1 MKNIKQKMIVAL
13 CAFLG
18 TSGVMAQVDV
28 TSLYLENA
36 GFDAYYDYD
45 VSATGNVAQE
55 MLPVTGWTNDY
66 TMNYTIVGTYQV
78 GTKKTFNGASVPA
91 INVDGTAE
99 GGVLALSTGWEESL
113 KLYQEVTLPKGE
125 YSLVTAYYNGGT
137 ATDGSSLF
145 GWVPSSGSSSMSA
158 VTTFP
163 SKQWVTDTLNFKLII
178 RRTGKI
184 QIGMKAAAGA
194 SSSTAKFSLDYVK
207 ILSHTW
213 DGSLLGDAV
222 EDAVDLYDDGT
233 SNGAADLKAALDA
246 ATIVY
251 NDSLATPEEQVAA
264 TALLNKAITAYKNLQ
279 TAYKNLKK
287 GIDAAVKQLGDNTG
301 YGSAELQAAIDKALQ
316 IYDNTEATV
325 EILDVATAEINEAV
339 KTYKAVVAA
348 YNNLQKFIEDA
359 TALLGDGSGIGAAEL
374 QEAIGKARQATEG
387 ADVTSDDIKNAT
399 QALKDAMFAYNVANG
414 SGVVPTV
421 VTNDYVAR
429 GSTVALGRS
438 TISGVSS
445 SDLQEQGFCWSTTPE
460 PTILDN
466 RSTKSYSQS
475 GRIYAME
482 NLEPSTIYYVRAYA
496 LTKTYAV
503 GYGDVKKVITL
514 PKGKVKWTYDYG
526 ADAAANERIAAA
538 VEDAVNYLNTYT
550 SISGLTTQVH
560 YGSGTPTADCSYGG
574 WMRVGPNASYQ
585 RTGTILHELGHAI
598 GVGTHSVWNDGNS
611 PMRAGSGRGDWL
623 GDRATAVLRFLDN
636 NPTAVMTGDGTH
648 MWPYGVNGAHED
660 NGQPILYIC
669 NTLIYQALGE
679 DGLPPTGGFATPA
692 YTFEQEDTIKYY
704 IKNEHKNYGL
714 NDSYLVE
721 NERGYLVWE
730 TMDAT
735 AATANDNAAWYI
747 TFNPENCY
755 YQLRNAATGHYV
767 SYSKTGVNGIRAVSK
782 ASATANENFQLMRSR
797 IDVTVDVGD
806 KQEAF
811 RGYWIIH
818 PEHTLNPTTFIASN
832 NGTTSTAAFNLNNS
846 AAIQRWLLLS
856 AEEAHRFEGTTDI
869 EEVELTTSST
879 QSDVYSI
886 TGVRVRTATT
896 SLEGLPSGIYIV
908 GGRKVLVK

>member
-36 GFDAYYDYD
+36 GFDVHYDYD

-55 MLPVTGWTNDY
+55 MLPVMGWANDY
-66 TMNYTIVGTYQV
+66 TMDYTIVGTYQV

-91 INVDGTAE
+91 TNVDGTAE
-99 GGVLALSTGWEESL
+99 GGVLALSTGWEESI

-158 VTTFP
+158 VATFP

-194 SSSTAKFSLDYVK
+194 SSSTAKLSLDYVK

-233 SNGAADLKAALDA
+233 GNGAADLKAALDA

-301 YGSAELQAAIDKALQ
+301 YGSAELQAAIDKAQ
-316 IYDNTEATV
+316 QVYNNTEATV
-325 EILDVATAEINEAV
+325 EVLDVATAEINEAV

-374 QEAIGKARQATEG
+374 QEAVGKARQATEG

-445 SDLQEQGFCWSTTPE
+445 SELQEQGFCWSTTPE

-598 GVGTHSVWNDGNS
+598 GVGTHSVWYDGNS

-755 YQLRNAATGHYV
+755 YQLRNAATGHYM
-767 SYSKTGVNGIRAVSK
+767 SYSKTGVNGIRTVSK
-782 ASATANENFQLMRSR
+782 ASAAANENFQLMRSR

-846 AAIQRWLLLS
+846 ATIQRWLLLS

-869 EEVELTTSST
+869 EEVELPISSIHT
-879 QSDVYSI
+879 DVYSI

>member
-36 GFDAYYDYD
+36 GFDVHYDYD

-55 MLPVTGWTNDY
+55 MLPVMGWTNDY

-91 INVDGTAE
+91 TNVDGTAE

-194 SSSTAKFSLDYVK
+194 SSSTAKLSLDYVK

-233 SNGAADLKAALDA
+233 GNGAADLKAALDA

-301 YGSAELQAAIDKALQ
+301 YGSAELQAAIDKAQ
-316 IYDNTEATV
+316 QVYNNTEATV
-325 EILDVATAEINEAV
+325 EVLDVATAEINEAV

-348 YNNLQKFIEDA
+348 YNNLQKSIEEA

-374 QEAIGKARQATEG
+374 QEAVGKARQVTEG

-445 SDLQEQGFCWSTTPE
+445 SELQEQGFCWSTTPE

-503 GYGDVKKVITL
+503 GYGEVKKVITL

-755 YQLRNAATGHYV
+755 YQLRNAATGHYM
-767 SYSKTGVNGIRAVSK
+767 SYSKTGVNGIRTVSK
-782 ASATANENFQLMRSR
+782 ASAAANENFQLMRSR

>member
-1 MKNIKQKMIVAL
+1 MKNKKQTLLVAL
-13 CAFLG
+13 CALLSVSA
-18 TSGVMAQVDV
+18 TMAQVDV
-28 TSLYLENA
+28 TALYLDNA
-36 GFDAYYDYD
+36 DFDVYYDYD
-45 VSATGNVAQE
+45 AKATGNVAQE

-99 GGVLALSTGWEESL
+99 GGVLALSTGWEESI

-125 YSLVTAYYNGGT
+125 YSLVTAYYNGSSATGGT
-137 ATDGSSLF
+137 SLV
-145 GWVPSSGSSSMSA
+145 GWVPNTGTGVASA
-158 VTTFP
+158 VASFP
-163 SKQWVTDTLNFKLII
+163 AKEWVTDTLTFKLII
-178 RRTGKI
+178 RKAGKI

-194 SSSTAKFSLDYVK
+194 SSNSAKISLDYVK

-213 DGSLLGDAV
+213 DGSLLDDAV
-222 EDAVDLYDDGT
+222 EDAAKLYGDGT
-233 SNGAADLKAALDA
+233 GNGAAALKVALDA
-246 ATIVY
+246 ATVVQ
-251 NDSLATPEEQVAA
+251 NDAEATPDEQVAA
-264 TALLNKAITAYKNLQ
+264 TAVLNKAIAVYEALQ

-287 GIDAAVKQLGDNTG
+287 AIDTAVKQLGDNTG
-301 YGSAELQAAIDKALQ
+301 YGAAELQAAIDKAQQ
-316 IYDNTEATV
+316 IYENTEATT
-325 EILDVATAEINEAV
+325 EMLDAATAEVNEAV
-339 KTYKAVVAA
+339 KTYKAIVAA
-348 YNNLQKFIEDA
+348 YDNLQKIIEDA

-374 QEAIGKARQATEG
+374 QEAVGKARQATEG

-503 GYGDVKKVITL
+503 GYGEVKKVITL

-598 GVGTHSVWNDGNS
+598 GVGTHSIWNDGNS

-692 YTFEQEDTIKYY
+692 YTFEQEDTVKYY

-755 YQLRNAATGHYV
+755 YQLRNAATGHYM
-767 SYSKTGVNGIRAVSK
+767 SYSKTGVNGIRTVSK
-782 ASATANENFQLMRSR
+782 ASAAANENFQLMRSR

-869 EEVELTTSST
+869 EEVELPISST
-879 QSDVYSI
+879 HTDVYSI

>member
-13 CAFLG
+13 CAILG

-45 VSATGNVAQE
+45 AKATGNVAQE
-55 MLPVTGWTNDY
+55 MLPVKGWTNDY

-78 GTKKTFNGASVPA
+78 GTKKTFNGAGVPA
-91 INVDGTAE
+91 TNVDGTAE

-137 ATDGSSLF
+137 ATGGSSLF
-145 GWVPSSGSSSMSA
+145 GWVPSSGSSSMSV

-194 SSSTAKFSLDYVK
+194 SSSTAKLSLDYVK
-207 ILSHTW
+207 ILSRTW

-233 SNGAADLKAALDA
+233 GNGAADLKAALDA

-251 NDSLATPEEQVAA
+251 DDSLATPEEQVAA
-264 TALLNKAITAYKNLQ
+264 TAVLNKAITAYKNLQ

-301 YGSAELQAAIDKALQ
+301 YGSAELQAAIDKAQ
-316 IYDNTEATV
+316 QTYNNTEATV

-348 YNNLQKFIEDA
+348 YNNLQKSIEDA
-359 TALLGDGSGIGAAEL
+359 TALLGDGSGAGAAEL
-374 QEAIGKARQATEG
+374 QEAIGKARQVTEG
-387 ADVTSDDIKNAT
+387 TNVTSDDIKNAT

-421 VTNDYVAR
+421 VTSDYVAR

-445 SDLQEQGFCWSTTPE
+445 SELQEQGFCWSTTPE

-503 GYGDVKKVITL
+503 GYGEVKKVITL

-526 ADAAANERIAAA
+526 ADAAANERIATA

-714 NDSYLVE
+714 NNSYLVE

-730 TMDAT
+730 AMDAT

-767 SYSKTGVNGIRAVSK
+767 SYSKTGVNGIRTVSK
-782 ASATANENFQLMRSR
+782 ALATANENFQLMRSR

-818 PEHTLNPTTFIASN
+818 PEHTLNPTTFIASD
-832 NGTTSTAAFNLNNS
+832 NGATSTAAFNLNNS

-869 EEVELTTSST
+869 EEVELPAPNTP
-879 QSDVYSI
+879 SDVYSI

-896 SLEGLPSGIYIV
+896 NLEGLPAGIYIV

>member
-36 GFDAYYDYD
+36 GFDVHYDYD

-55 MLPVTGWTNDY
+55 MLPVMGWANDY

-91 INVDGTAE
+91 TNVDGTAE

-194 SSSTAKFSLDYVK
+194 SSSTAKLSLDYVK

-233 SNGAADLKAALDA
+233 GNGAADLKAALDA

-301 YGSAELQAAIDKALQ
+301 YGSAELQAAIDKAQ
-316 IYDNTEATV
+316 QVYNNTEATV
-325 EILDVATAEINEAV
+325 EVLDAATAEVNEAV
-339 KTYKAVVAA
+339 KTYKAIVAA

-598 GVGTHSVWNDGNS
+598 GVGTHSIWNDGNS

-755 YQLRNAATGHYV
+755 YQLRNAATGHYM

-806 KQEAF
+806 KQEVF

-869 EEVELTTSST
+869 EEVELPISST
-879 QSDVYSI
+879 HTDVYSI

>member
-18 TSGVMAQVDV
+18 ISGVMAQVDV

-36 GFDAYYDYD
+36 GFDVHYDYD

-55 MLPVTGWTNDY
+55 MLPVMGWANDY

-91 INVDGTAE
+91 SNVDGTAE

-194 SSSTAKFSLDYVK
+194 SSSTAKLSLDYVK

-233 SNGAADLKAALDA
+233 GNGAADLKAALDA

-301 YGSAELQAAIDKALQ
+301 YGSAELQAAIDKAQ
-316 IYDNTEATV
+316 QVYNNTEATV
-325 EILDVATAEINEAV
+325 EVLDVATAEINEAV

-348 YNNLQKFIEDA
+348 YNNLQKSIEEA

-374 QEAIGKARQATEG
+374 QEAVGKARQATEG

-399 QALKDAMFAYNVANG
+399 QALKDAMFAYNVTNG

-598 GVGTHSVWNDGNS
+598 GVGTHSIWYDGNS

-636 NPTAVMTGDGTH
+636 SPTAVMTGDGTH

-755 YQLRNAATGHYV
+755 YQLRNAATGHYM
-767 SYSKTGVNGIRAVSK
+767 SYSKTGVNGIRTVSK
-782 ASATANENFQLMRSR
+782 ASAAANENFQLMRSR

-856 AEEAHRFEGTTDI
+856 AEEAHCFEGTTDI
-869 EEVELTTSST
+869 EEVELPAPGTHT
-879 QSDVYSI
+879 DVYSI

-908 GGRKVLVK
+908 DGRKVLVK